1 MTISPSGPPD
11 GETISGEGGEDAAAL
26 AAKLA
31 WTYPHAA
38 QVELPSKLTAT
49 QLKGRPLDEEVTEEA
64 PRPPRPLTFGRPR
77 FAAEEFGLTPAQRGT
92 ALHLVMQ
99 YIDFERAETAEG
111 VAAEIHRLVDQAFLT
126 PQQGEAVDPARIAA
140 FFSSDLG
147 RELMASTS
155 LRREFKFSILVPA
168 ADYYQ
173 EAEKG
178 EQVLLQGVVDCYFET
193 LEGITVVDFKTDR
206 VTRRTVAERAE
217 EYRPQLTAYSRA
229 LEEITG
235 KPVARRCLW
244 FFAIDQAVEV

>member
-1 MTISPSGPPD
+1 MEP
-11 GETISGEGGEDAAAL
+11 E
-26 AAKLA
+26 
-31 WTYPHAA
+31 
-38 QVELPSKLTAT
+38 
-49 QLKGRPLDEEVTEEA
+49 
-64 PRPPRPLTFGRPR
+64 
-77 FAAEEFGLTPAQRGT
+77 
-92 ALHLVMQ
+92 
-99 YIDFERAETAEG
+99 
-111 VAAEIHRLVDQAFLT
+111 
-126 PQQGEAVDPARIAA
+126 RIAA

-168 ADYYQ
+168 ADYYPAA
-173 EAEKG
+173 EAG

-206 VTRRTVAERAE
+206 VTRRTAEERAE